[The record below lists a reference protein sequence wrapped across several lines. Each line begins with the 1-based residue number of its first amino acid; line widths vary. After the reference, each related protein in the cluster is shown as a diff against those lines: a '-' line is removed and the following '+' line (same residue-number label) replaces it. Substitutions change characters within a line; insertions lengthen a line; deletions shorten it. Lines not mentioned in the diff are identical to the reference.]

1 MARKFFRKFQTFFF
15 FLTTIAGALSL
26 AQCNTQSPLFSSI
39 STSLSSPIALA
50 VDTTKLRAYVVNSNN
65 RYSFT
70 NTTLSVLDITH
81 PTAPT
86 LLSNTSNP
94 IPIPNYSSQ
103 IYYDGAS
110 GFAYVPNR
118 LTTDP
123 VATTDSLLRIDLNE
137 SLTTFA
143 KVDSFTT
150 GLNPFGITCCDTS
163 GRIYTVA
170 SSGNL
175 HVYSPSNLNTST
187 QISLSVTLPSGQ
199 FIGTNSTEA
208 VLLGTQAFVTN
219 ENGLIY
225 VINTSEVGDTTKNP
239 IDYVITNGGFLKGIA
254 TNGTLLYAVDGTRDA
269 AVLRVINPATLTPVS
284 PDTSTISEIDISTIQ
299 SRTIGLGND
308 PNEIVI
314 FGGKAYITNRGD
326 NTVSVID
333 LSTNEVIRNI
343 GVGEEPFGMA
353 AFTVGTTSYLYVTNL
368 ASNSISIIDLGSNTV
383 VSTFAP

>member
-1 MARKFFRKFQTFFF
+1 MERKFFGKFQKPFV
-15 FLTTIAGALSL
+15 FLILIISALAL

-70 NTTLSVLDITH
+70 NTTLSILDITH

-86 LLSNTSNP
+86 LLSHALNP
-94 IPIPNYSSQ
+94 VSIPNYSSQ
-103 IYYDGAS
+103 IYYDAAS
-110 GFAYVPNR
+110 GFAYIPNR
-118 LTTDP
+118 LTSDP
-123 VATTDSLLRIDLNE
+123 TATSDSLLRVDLNE
-137 SLTTFA
+137 SVATFT

-150 GLNPFGITCCDTS
+150 GLNPFGITCCDAS

-170 SSGNL
+170 SGGTLN
-175 HVYSPSNLNTST
+175 VYTPSNLNTST
-187 QISLSVTLPSGQ
+187 QLSLDVTLPSGR
-199 FIGTNSTEA
+199 FIGTNSTEV

-239 IDYVITNGGFLKGIA
+239 IDYVITNAGFLKGIA
-254 TNGTLLYAVDGTRDA
+254 TNGTLLYAIDGTRNA
-269 AVLRVINPATLTPVS
+269 AVLRIINPATLTAIS
-284 PDTSTISEIDISTIQ
+284 PDTSSISEVDVSTLQ
-299 SRTIGLGND
+299 TKTLGLGND

-333 LSTNEVIRNI
+333 LSTNELVRNI
-343 GVGEEPFGMA
+343 GVGDEPFGMA
-353 AFTVGTTSYLYVTNL
+353 AFTVGGANYLYVTNL
-368 ASNSISIIDLGSNTV
+368 VSNSISIIDLSTNTV
-383 VSTFAP
+383 AGTFTP